1 MQLAHTLHME
11 TTAEGVKHIEQRE
24 VLATLECT
32 HIQGCLFL
40 PAMTGAQTHE
50 YLERDGGRAGSSH
63 SIPVVANRPG

>member
-11 TTAEGVKHIEQRE
+11 TTAEGVEHIEQRE

-32 HIQGCLFL
+32 HTQGFLFS
-40 PAMTGAQTHE
+40 PAMTGVQTHE